1 MLGLSFGL
9 GFGVWVGVLA
19 SWLAQPIP
27 SRLGSLSKVWR
38 SRLVLWPAA
47 VFRVWTSKV
56 INSSNQNFARQQRRR
71 QVAILRVVVVI
82 VICACVV
89 VLGRAFAVL
98 NNFRRKPPPAIQ
110 RCLPVVYFLLLPVPT
125 AAKLFKQLS
134 WLVFAFALIV
144 LQQWCRQRG
153 KRGEEWWICCGL
165 GNITS
170 INIHVSGRELNMWAA
185 RKFAKGIF
193 GSFCI
198 AASFTFMYFGAKH
211 CNIHKLKA
219 NTDSIVVLAEMFLYN
234 LNTSY
239 KILYLAKI
247 NA

>member
-1 MLGLSFGL
+1 MGLGLGFGL
-9 GFGVWVGVLA
+9 GFQVWVGVLA

-27 SRLGSLSKVWR
+27 FRLGSLSKVSR

-71 QVAILRVVVVI
+71 QVAILRVVVVV
-82 VICACVV
+82 VISACVV

-98 NNFRRKPPPAIQ
+98 NNFRRKPPRAIQ
-110 RCLPVVYFLLLPVPT
+110 RCLPVVYFLLHPVPT

-144 LQQWCRQRG
+144 LQQWRRQRG
-153 KRGEEWWICCGL
+153 KSGPERFVCCGH
-165 GNITS
+165 GNIAS
-170 INIHVSGRELNMWAA
+170 INIHVSGRQLNVWAP

-193 GSFCI
+193 GSFKCFVLRLVLLLYI
-198 AASFTFMYFGAKH
+198 LGR
-211 CNIHKLKA
+211 
-219 NTDSIVVLAEMFLYN
+219 NTVTYVC
-234 LNTSY
+234 T
-239 KILYLAKI
+239 
-247 NA
+247 